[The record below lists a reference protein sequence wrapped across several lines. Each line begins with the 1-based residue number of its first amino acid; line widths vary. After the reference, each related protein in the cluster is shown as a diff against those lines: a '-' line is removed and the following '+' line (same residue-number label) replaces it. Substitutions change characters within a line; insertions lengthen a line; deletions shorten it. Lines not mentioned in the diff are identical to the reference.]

1 MKIYNTVWGGNEA
14 EKRDREGRPSRLVTF
29 MILLAKNN
37 PLVRSLCLIV
47 RSAHVR
53 HAVLTLTLTRCLGF
67 RTLVRIRW
75 HSLLGS
81 RVQHYK
87 FFPTPVSLPFFNPQR
102 ENVYTILI
110 RYWVEKEALVEK
122 AGESQIIGSF
132 DECTGLPLGQSGSKG
147 LYTFF
152 VLYLQP
158 Q

>member
-1 MKIYNTVWGGNEA
+1 MGVGVCFSVFMLYLNIIVSSENLRYSLGRNEA

-37 PLVRSLCLIV
+37 PLVRSLCVIV

-87 FFPTPVSLPFFNPQR
+87 FFPTPVSLPFFNPPER
-102 ENVYTILI
+102 KLVY
-110 RYWVEKEALVEK
+110 
-122 AGESQIIGSF
+122 
-132 DECTGLPLGQSGSKG
+132 DPD
-147 LYTFF
+147 
-152 VLYLQP
+152 
-158 Q
+158 